1 MKKALIFNIVVLIG
15 LVSFSLKA
23 QNLEDIFEDDVESK
37 EFIEATFKTTRVI
50 NGHSIMSP
58 PKSELIFIISHRF
71 GALNGGLYE
80 LFGIDQ
86 SSIRFGFEYGLT
98 DRLSIGVGRS
108 SYLKNYDAFIKYAL
122 IRQSKGEKS
131 FPLSLSWFS
140 SSSINSLKW
149 EDPNREN
156 LFSSRISYTH
166 QLLIARK
173 FSNDLSIQIMP
184 SYVHKNLVATQQ
196 DQNDIF
202 AIGAGGR
209 YKLTNRLS
217 VNAEYYYLLPGETA
231 DNSVNSLSLG
241 VDIETGGHVFQL
253 HLTNSLGMFE
263 DAFITQTSENW
274 LKGGIHFG
282 FNVTRV
288 FSL

>member
-1 MKKALIFNIVVLIG
+1 
-15 LVSFSLKA
+15 
-23 QNLEDIFEDDVESK
+23 
-37 EFIEATFKTTRVI
+37 
-50 NGHSIMSP
+50 
-58 PKSELIFIISHRF
+58 
-71 GALNGGLYE
+71 
-80 LFGIDQ
+80 
-86 SSIRFGFEYGLT
+86 
-98 DRLSIGVGRS
+98 
-108 SYLKNYDAFIKYAL
+108 
-122 IRQSKGEKS
+122 
-131 FPLSLSWFS
+131 
-140 SSSINSLKW
+140 
-149 EDPNREN
+149 
-156 LFSSRISYTH
+156 
-166 QLLIARK
+166 
-173 FSNDLSIQIMP
+173 MP